1 MITFMDLQ
9 VNTLPVLSNP
19 WYIWKFLGPILY
31 PLPQQHITLSPHFS
45 AIFLLPVD
53 CF

>member
-1 MITFMDLQ
+1 MITFMDLR
-9 VNTLPVLSNP
+9 VNILPVLSNP
-19 WYIWKFLGPILY
+19 WYIWKFLGLIPY
-31 PLPQQHITLSPHFS
+31 PPPQWHVTPSPHFS